1 MGDGIKYCCGCIIV
15 IFLIFG
21 VSSMIN
27 NIHWTSDNLS
37 AEDIHIS
44 RFDSGVTLYPS
55 NHDYSYHVFYDL
67 KNVSTSFEDS
77 KLITYFYA
85 GDKIVMSDEVSHLS
99 NNTTK
104 TISYDDLKDNNY
116 LSCSA
121 FLHSD
126 NLTNI
131 THVVIVMIKDGEV
144 IFNTTEP
151 FNMSNFEVF
160 QSSNHDN
167 TSLNKTGPTSSSST
181 AHTYVASANSNKF
194 HEPSCSQ
201 GKRIKDSN
209 KITFSSRDE
218 AINAGYSPCSICNP

>member
-1 MGDGIKYCCGCIIV
+1 MGDNIKYCCGCIIV

-21 VSSMIN
+21 VFSMIN

-55 NHDYSYHVFYDL
+55 NHDDYLYHVFYDL
-67 KNVSTSFEDS
+67 KNVSSSFEDS

-85 GDKIVMSDEVSHLS
+85 GDKIAMSNEVYHLS

-104 TISYDDLKDNNY
+104 TISYDDLKDYNH

-131 THVVIVMIKDGEV
+131 THVVIVMIKDGKV

-160 QSSNHDN
+160 QSSNHEN
-167 TSLNKTGPTSSSST
+167 TSLNKSDSSSSST
-181 AHTYVASANSNKF
+181 AHTYVASSNSNKF
-194 HEPSCSQ
+194 HDPSCSQ
-201 GKRIKDSN
+201 AGRIKDYN
-209 KITFSSRDE
+209 KITFSSRDD
-218 AINAGYSPCSICNP
+218 AINSGYSPCGICHP

>member
-1 MGDGIKYCCGCIIV
+1 MTI
-15 IFLIFG
+15 
-21 VSSMIN
+21 
-27 NIHWTSDNLS
+27 
-37 AEDIHIS
+37 
-44 RFDSGVTLYPS
+44 
-55 NHDYSYHVFYDL
+55 YHVFYDL
-67 KNVSTSFEDS
+67 ENVSTSFEDS
-77 KLITYFYA
+77 KLITYFYS
-85 GDKIVMSDEVSHLS
+85 GDKIAMSNEVTHLS
-99 NNTTK
+99 NNTTTK
-104 TISYDDLKDNNY
+104 ISYDDLKDYNH

-167 TSLNKTGPTSSSST
+167 ASLSKSDTTSSSST

-201 GKRIKDSN
+201 AKRIKDSN
-209 KITFSSRDE
+209 RITFSSRDE
-218 AINAGYSPCSICNP
+218 AINAGFSPCSICNP

>member
-27 NIHWTSDNLS
+27 NIHWTSDNFS
-37 AEDIHIS
+37 AEDIYLDDFNSCVIQNFSVKEYTYRIS
-44 RFDSGVTLYPS
+44 YGL
-55 NHDYSYHVFYDL
+55 H
-67 KNVSTSFEDS
+67 NVSTSFENS
-77 KLITYFYA
+77 KVITYFYS
-85 GDKIVMSDEVSHLS
+85 GNEIVMSDEINHLS

-104 TISYDDLKDNNY
+104 TISYDNLKENN
-116 LSCSA
+116 CFFTSA
-121 FLHSD
+121 FLDSD

-131 THVVIVMIKDGEV
+131 THVVIVMIKDGNV

-151 FNMSNFEVF
+151 FNMSNFEVY
-160 QSSNHDN
+160 QPPNHDN
-167 TSLNKTGPTSSSST
+167 ASSNNGDNTASSSVT
-181 AHTYVASANSNKF
+181 HTYVASANSNKF

-209 KITFSSRDE
+209 KITFSSRDD